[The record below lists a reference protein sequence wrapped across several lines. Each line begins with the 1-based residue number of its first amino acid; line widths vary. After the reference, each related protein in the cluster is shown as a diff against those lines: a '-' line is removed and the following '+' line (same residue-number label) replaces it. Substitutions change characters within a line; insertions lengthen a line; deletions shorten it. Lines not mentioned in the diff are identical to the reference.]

1 MGGPRELRLALNE
14 RTQPPRKKQFV
25 ELRVDSF
32 LTQPLAQGRTRDS
45 RGIERAPM
53 RSQAPTKES
62 SNAVIH
68 LSRRQPSRLHPSLK
82 RARGNVHWQSL
93 VHGVCARQA
102 LEQGWR

>member
-1 MGGPRELRLALNE
+1 
-14 RTQPPRKKQFV
+14 
-25 ELRVDSF
+25 
-32 LTQPLAQGRTRDS
+32 
-45 RGIERAPM
+45 M
-53 RSQAPTKES
+53 RSQAPSKEG

-102 LEQGWR
+102 LEQRDGEIRQCAGRKTTCEGSIIRRSATARRQASSDAPFFVVA